1 MFEGIKLA
9 NPEYLWVLT
18 LLPLA
23 IVWYV
28 YKRKDQQARLTISS
42 LKGFEGS
49 SSNLARLHPI
59 LFLLRLVS
67 LTFIV
72 LALARPQTINV
83 STRTK
88 TNKGIDIV
96 MAIDVSSS
104 MLAQDLKPNRLNALK
119 EVASDF
125 IDDRTNDRIG
135 LVVYAGESYTKT
147 PITSD
152 KRIVKNALKSIRF
165 DGVINDGT
173 AIGMGLATAVNRLKD
188 SRAKSK
194 VIILLTDGVN
204 NSGFIEPKIA
214 AELALEFQIKTYT
227 IGLGSNGTAKAPVG
241 ILPNGKFQYGLTK
254 VEIDE
259 ELLQTIADD
268 TGGLYFRA
276 TDTKKLKD
284 IYEEINKLEKTEI
297 EEFKYYNYEEK
308 YRILLVTALVLLLFE
323 WLLKN
328 TIFKSFI

>member
-1 MFEGIKLA
+1 VFEGIELA

-72 LALARPQTINV
+72 LALARPQTIDV